1 MSSLIYT
8 SSLCGVELVVK
19 KIISHSVLCLIFL
32 CPWLWLAS
40 ERSGTE
46 TFPCPVLSRAPLVQT
61 HKFNNTVPTS
71 FPEHCLFRSFWF
83 QKHSSVVR
91 RNAMKTCLCFP
102 VPGSCCPSMRCG
114 SSRCPLHYSPQQLP
128 SPAKEIC
135 SALCQRLPKCGLR
148 RLMALLLACSVR
160 ASLKGIYGL
169 S

>member
-1 MSSLIYT
+1 MGWSSWLKKSFLTAFSASFSFVPGCGWCLKGRGQRPSPALCSAGLHWCKPT
-8 SSLCGVELVVK
+8 SSTT
-19 KIISHSVLCLIFL
+19 L
-32 CPWLWLAS
+32 CPRHFPSTAF
-40 ERSGTE
+40 SGA
-46 TFPCPVLSRAPLVQT
+46 FGF
-61 HKFNNTVPTS
+61 KI
-71 FPEHCLFRSFWF
+71 
-83 QKHSSVVR
+83 SSVVR

-135 SALCQRLPKCGLR
+135 SAHCQRLPKCGLR

>member
-32 CPWLWLAS
+32 CPWLWLVS

-71 FPEHCLFRSFWF
+71 FPKHCLFRSFWF
-83 QKHSSVVR
+83 QNFFRGQKKCYENMLVLPCAWVVLPQH
-91 RNAMKTCLCFP
+91 AMWVLA
-102 VPGSCCPSMRCG
+102 
-114 SSRCPLHYSPQQLP
+114 L
-128 SPAKEIC
+128 SPALQPPAAPIT
-135 SALCQRLPKCGLR
+135 R
-148 RLMALLLACSVR
+148 
-160 ASLKGIYGL
+160 
-169 S
+169 